1 MTGLAWDR
9 RW

>member
-1 MTGLAWDR
+1 MTGWAWDR